1 MDSNETHSARQ
12 TRAEYPS
19 ITELPDARVGIAHQP
34 VDYCWGQLTRL
45 TEVETEK
52 TKSRS
57 F

>member
-1 MDSNETHSARQ
+1 MDSNETHSVRQ

-52 TKSRS
+52 TKSS
-57 F
+57 I